1 MFHVLFYVR
10 PFASPRWAIRAIRI
24 IRIFRFFQVFQ
35 VFQAFR
41 VIRGHPGS
49 SGSSGSSG
57 PCYGLLYGMKKGAE
71 AYSLVIPRHRGDS
84 HLYTSTPSIV
94 PRVGLEPTRPF
105 RARRF

>member
-1 MFHVLFYVR
+1 MFHVLFLFCLPVL
-10 PFASPRWAIRAIRI
+10 P
-24 IRIFRFFQVFQ
+24 V
-35 VFQAFR
+35 
-41 VIRGHPGS
+41 GHPGYP
-49 SGSSGSSG
+49 GH
-57 PCYGLLYGMKKGAE
+57 PDLPDLPDIPGLPVLPVHPDHAAGYYIYGMKKGAE

>member
-1 MFHVLFYVR
+1 MFPYCPPLVR
-10 PFASPRWAIRAIRI
+10 RFSPWAIRFIRTFRTF
-24 IRIFRFFQVFQ
+24 RIFRIFQT
-35 VFQAFR
+35 FR
-41 VIRGHPGS
+41 VTWFFRTIRTM
-49 SGSSGSSG
+49 
-57 PCYGLLYGMKKGAE
+57 LRATIYGMKKGAE

>member
-1 MFHVLFYVR
+1 MFHVLSYVR
-10 PFASPRWAIRAIRI
+10 PFASPRWAFRAIRV
-24 IRIFRFFQVFQ
+24 IRTFRT
-35 VFQAFR
+35 FR
-41 VIRGHPGS
+41 VIRFIWFFRFIRTM
-49 SGSSGSSG
+49 
-57 PCYGLLYGMKKGAE
+57 LRATIYGMKKGAE

>member
-1 MFHVLFYVR
+1 MFHVLFY
-10 PFASPRWAIRAIRI
+10 
-24 IRIFRFFQVFQ
+24 FRLPVLP
-35 VFQAFR
+35 VGLP
-41 VIRGHPGS
+41 GHPGH
-49 SGSSGSSG
+49 
-57 PCYGLLYGMKKGAE
+57 PDLPDLPDLPGLLGLLGLPGHPDHAAGYYIYGMKKGAE

>member
-1 MFHVLFYVR
+1 MVFTYVSCIVLLSSACF
-10 PFASPRWAIRAIRI
+10 SP
-24 IRIFRFFQVFQ
+24 VGLPGNP
-35 VFQAFR
+35 
-41 VIRGHPGS
+41 GHPDL
-49 SGSSGSSG
+49 
-57 PCYGLLYGMKKGAE
+57 PDLPVLPGLPGLPDHLVLPVHPDHAAGYYIYGMKKGAE

>member
-1 MFHVLFYVR
+1 MFHVLF
-10 PFASPRWAIRAIRI
+10 F
-24 IRIFRFFQVFQ
+24 FRLPVLP
-35 VFQAFR
+35 VGHPDHPDLPDLPDLLGLPGLL
-41 VIRGHPGS
+41 GHPGHLVLPVHPDHAA
-49 SGSSGSSG
+49 G
-57 PCYGLLYGMKKGAE
+57 YYIYGMKKGAE